1 MAGLVGVLI
10 GVVVALLTAACSDPV
25 SPSAER
31 GEGASPATAGTSSP
45 AQSPSPTQ
53 SPSGSSS
60 TGPTG
65 GPTTEP
71 TIRPE
76 PRRSF
81 LTQPRIGL
89 ERFPVVR
96 YRGTPDDGPGTEIQ
110 NGGPMAS
117 PRGSGGGVGPGQVG
131 NFIVTGHRTSHTAP
145 FADLPTVRP
154 GDHVMVESAGTVY
167 VYEIAR
173 TRITSFRSVE
183 SKAAQVAPVPGR
195 PGVEPTRPMITLST
209 CATPEDHARGN
220 FWADEFGNPEHRIDK
235 IGVLVDQR
243 PA

>member
-1 MAGLVGVLI
+1 MRTVAGLAGVL
-10 GVVVALLTAACSDPV
+10 VALLTAACSDPAT
-25 SPSAER
+25 PSADRSER
-31 GEGASPATAGTSSP
+31 AEQASPAAAGTRTPTPSSSP
-45 AQSPSPTQ
+45 
-53 SPSGSSS
+53 S
-60 TGPTG
+60 TE
-65 GPTTEP
+65 PTTEA

-81 LTQPRIGL
+81 LSLPAIGL
-89 ERFPVVR
+89 EDFPVVR

-117 PRGSGGGVGPGQVG
+117 PRGPGGGVGPGQVG

-154 GDHVMVESAGTVY
+154 GDQVVVESAGTVY
-167 VYEIAR
+167 VYEITR
-173 TRITSFRSVE
+173 TRITSFRFKA

-195 PGVEPTRPMITLST
+195 PGVEPRRPMITLST

-235 IGVLVDQR
+235 IGVLVDER